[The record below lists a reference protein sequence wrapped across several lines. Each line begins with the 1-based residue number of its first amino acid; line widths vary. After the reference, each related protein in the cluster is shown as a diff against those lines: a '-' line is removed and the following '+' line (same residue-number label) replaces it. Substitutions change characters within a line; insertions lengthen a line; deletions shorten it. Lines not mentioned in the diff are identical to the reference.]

1 MNRRFLIRSNYFWL
15 VTACLLVIN
24 CFTAAQVMKVPSYP
38 RNYFQWPLLLKP
50 ELVAN
55 FGELRPNHYH
65 MGLDCRTDQK
75 QNQPVQAAAA
85 GYIARI
91 KIEPFGFGRCI
102 YINHPNGLT
111 TLYAHLNDFFPQL
124 EKYVKDQQYQLKSWK
139 VFLDIPP
146 GMFPVTK
153 GQFIAFSG
161 STGGSEGP
169 HLHFEIRDTRT
180 EKVLNP
186 LLFGLPIPDNI
197 APDLY
202 RLAVY
207 DRTISTY
214 EQTPQVYALK
224 KLNGAYLTFPS
235 LLTAGTDKI
244 SFGIS
249 AFDRNNGSTN
259 RNGIF
264 QAVLYNDEVP
274 VVGFQMDSISYDETR
289 YLNAHIDYKMR
300 INGGPFIEHLSRLP
314 GYTYG
319 IYYPFQG
326 DGVIS
331 LEDDSIHKIRI
342 EVWDANGN
350 MSKLMFDLKRKT
362 VIVKSPNPGN
372 ISPDQQKEFYP
383 GQVNIFENGH
393 IFFYLPEKCLYDS
406 FRFRYREIISN
417 AGYPIYRLHNNSV
430 PLQES
435 FTLKIK
441 AAIPALLKDKLVI
454 ERSWSAKADY
464 AKAIPL
470 KVSDEDWYMAS
481 FREFGDFRLE
491 VDTVAP
497 VISPLGFID
506 NMNVSKLNRIAFVIT
521 DNSKELRNFNAT
533 LDGKWLLFSND
544 KGKVFSYHFDE
555 MCPPGQHE
563 LIIHVEDLVGNSTER
578 AYHFIR

>member
-1 MNRRFLIRSNYFWL
+1 MIRHYLIRNNNFGL
-15 VTACLLVIN
+15 ATACLLAIN
-24 CFTAAQVMKVPSYP
+24 FFSSAQVMKVPAYP

-124 EKYVKDQQYQLKSWK
+124 EKYVRDRQYQLKSWK

-169 HLHFEIRDTRT
+169 HLHFEIRDTRS

-214 EQTPQVYALK
+214 EQTPQVYSLIK
-224 KLNGAYLTFPS
+224 VNGSYVTFPS

-249 AFDRNNGSTN
+249 AFDRNNGSAN

-264 QAVLYNDEVP
+264 QAVLYNDDVA

-289 YLNAHIDYKMR
+289 YLNAHIDYKLR

-319 IYYPFQG
+319 IYHPFQG

-331 LEDDSIHKIRI
+331 LTKDSIHKIRVEI
-342 EVWDANGN
+342 MDANGN
-350 MSKLMFDLKRKT
+350 MSKLLFNIKRNSSGLK
-362 VIVKSPNPGN
+362 IPNPGS
-372 ISPDQQKEFYP
+372 ITSDQNKEFYP

-393 IFFYLPEKCLYDS
+393 ISFYLPEKCLYDS
-406 FRFRYREIISN
+406 FRFRYQEIIPN

-430 PLQES
+430 PLQEN

-441 AAIPALLKDKLVI
+441 AAIPALLKEKLVI
-454 ERSWSAKADY
+454 ERSWNAKFDY
-464 AKAIPL
+464 AKAIPVKL
-470 KVSDEDWYMAS
+470 SNEDWYMAS
-481 FREFGDFRLE
+481 FRDFGDFRLQ

-497 VISPLGFID
+497 VISPQGFIE
-506 NMNVSKLNRIAFVIT
+506 NMNVSKLNRLAFVIT

-555 MCPPGQHE
+555 MCMPGQHE
-563 LIIHVEDLVGNSTER
+563 LIIHVEDLAGNSTER
-578 AYHFIR
+578 VYHFTR